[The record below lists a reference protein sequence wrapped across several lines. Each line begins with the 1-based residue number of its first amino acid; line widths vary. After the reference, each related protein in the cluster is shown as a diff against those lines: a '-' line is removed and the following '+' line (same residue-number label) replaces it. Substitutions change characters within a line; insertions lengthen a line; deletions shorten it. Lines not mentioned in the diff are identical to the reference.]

1 MEARHSLSSLRGQ
14 GYAFFRPG
22 ARNSR
27 HHTKDVGAAVEKHG
41 GRRHSASHRISPSS
55 TEGGIPIDQMGAVAL
70 SSAGCNPEMGR
81 STPEKLR
88 GHDDRSRVTGHSE
101 AVRTV
106 RGFLGAECQAVDGPQ
121 VLFRTLV
128 PRALQDK
135 KVLKSSSRADQLS
148 QAPERL

>member
-41 GRRHSASHRISPSS
+41 GRRHCESHRISPSS
-55 TEGGIPIDQMGAVAL
+55 TEGGIPVDQMGTVSL

-88 GHDDRSRVTGHSE
+88 GHDDRSRVTSNSEVTERSLWKVRDTNWLKHSRITWQM
-101 AVRTV
+101 A
-106 RGFLGAECQAVDGPQ
+106 GGPG
-121 VLFRTLV
+121 VK
-128 PRALQDK
+128 P
-135 KVLKSSSRADQLS
+135 
-148 QAPERL
+148 

>member
-41 GRRHSASHRISPSS
+41 GRRHCASHCISPSS
-55 TEGGIPIDQMGAVAL
+55 TEGGIPIDKMGTVSL
-70 SSAGCNPEMGR
+70 SSAGCDPEMGR

-88 GHDDRSRVTGHSE
+88 GHDDRTRVTGYSS
-101 AVRTV
+101 
-106 RGFLGAECQAVDGPQ
+106 LI
-121 VLFRTLV
+121 LV
-128 PRALQDK
+128 TEELP
-135 KVLKSSSRADQLS
+135 
-148 QAPERL
+148 